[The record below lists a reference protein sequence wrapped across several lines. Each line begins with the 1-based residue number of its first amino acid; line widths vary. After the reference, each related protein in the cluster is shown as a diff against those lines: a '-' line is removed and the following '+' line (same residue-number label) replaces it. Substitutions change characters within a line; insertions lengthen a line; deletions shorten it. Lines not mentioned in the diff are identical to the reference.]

1 MAEISGFQ
9 EEWIIASSCLYGE
22 STLQAEAVG
31 GRSICREKL
40 AILKVKL
47 HVGSR

>member
-9 EEWIIASSCLYGE
+9 EEWIITSSCLYGE

-40 AILKVKL
+40 TLKVKL